1 MKLFRFIRPASS
13 AAATRFVIISLL
25 AGLMNAG
32 VLVIVNFASQ
42 TVYGTAWSIYLFFV
56 FLLAVGIYFVAQS
69 QAFAMVAS
77 EVEATVH
84 RARLEVLDLVR
95 RCELLSI
102 EATGEARILGAMTG
116 EAQRLSQAMAQ
127 LTTGL
132 QSTLVAIITA
142 FYIAYV
148 SGAAFALWVISV
160 AIAAYMI
167 LRQWGISQGLLVRAT
182 AKDGEFQ
189 DTSAAL
195 LHGFK
200 EVKLNRHRADALYR
214 ELFGLAEE
222 ARDIRAE
229 AQAGMNRSF
238 VVGQVLFFL
247 LIGSM
252 VFLLPALGTISARTL
267 AQATMAVLF
276 VLGPV
281 SMIIGAIP
289 ALSSAEA
296 AAGAIFSLEA
306 ALQAQISAE
315 GQRLTG
321 EPPLPLP
328 ERSAFRSL
336 ELRGVTF
343 RYPRSERGSG
353 FVLGPLDFK
362 VTAGETVFI
371 TGGNGAGKSTFLRI
385 LTGLYPA
392 QGGEI
397 LLDGHPVDEA
407 SLQAVRDCI
416 AAVFADYFLFRKLY
430 GLTDGLA
437 PEDAD
442 ALLEEMAIADKAAI
456 RNGAFTTVQLS
467 TGQRKRLAL
476 IAAVLEGKPL
486 LVLDEWAADQDPVFR
501 RRFYEE
507 VLPSLKARGITI
519 IAATHDDRWFHL
531 ADRQIRLSEG
541 LIVPVG

>member
-1 MKLFRFIRPASS
+1 MENPGHIS
-13 AAATRFVIISLL
+13 AEI
-25 AGLMNAG
+25 N
-32 VLVIVNFASQ
+32 N
-42 TVYGTAWSIYLFFV
+42 
-56 FLLAVGIYFVAQS
+56 
-69 QAFAMVAS
+69 
-77 EVEATVH
+77 
-84 RARLEVLDLVR
+84 
-95 RCELLSI
+95 
-102 EATGEARILGAMTG
+102 
-116 EAQRLSQAMAQ
+116 
-127 LTTGL
+127 
-132 QSTLVAIITA
+132 
-142 FYIAYV
+142 
-148 SGAAFALWVISV
+148 
-160 AIAAYMI
+160 
-167 LRQWGISQGLLVRAT
+167 
-182 AKDGEFQ
+182 GEFQ

-200 EVKLNRHRADALYR
+200 EVKLSRRRADALYD
-214 ELFGLAEE
+214 ELFGLADE

-247 LIGSM
+247 LVGSM

-289 ALSSAEA
+289 ALSGAEA
-296 AAGAIFSLEA
+296 AARAIFELEA
-306 ALQAQISAE
+306 TLQAQIRAE
-315 GQRLTG
+315 SLVAAND
-321 EPPLPLP
+321 PAPLP
-328 ERSAFRSL
+328 ERKEFRSL

-343 RYPRSERGSG
+343 RYPRSERGNG

-392 QGGEI
+392 QGGQI
-397 LLDGHPVDEA
+397 LLDGQPVDEVY
-407 SLQAVRDCI
+407 LQDVRDRI
-416 AAVFADYFLFRKLY
+416 AAVFSDYFLFRKLY
-430 GLTDGLA
+430 GLTDTLA
-437 PEDAD
+437 PEEAD
-442 ALLEEMAIADKAAI
+442 ALLQEMDIVDKAAI
-456 RNGAFTTVQLS
+456 RDGAFTTVQLS

-501 RRFYEE
+501 RKFYEE